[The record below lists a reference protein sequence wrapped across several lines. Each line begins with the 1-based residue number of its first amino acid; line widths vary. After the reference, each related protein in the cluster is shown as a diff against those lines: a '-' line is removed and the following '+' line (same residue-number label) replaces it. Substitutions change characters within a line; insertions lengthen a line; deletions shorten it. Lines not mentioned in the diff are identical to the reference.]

1 MIQKLKI
8 SGILLISCFCPEYV
22 QSNQNQDI
30 IQVEIIPGV
39 ESNLIQWNFTEPT
52 EIDSLI
58 LFRTE
63 SLRDSFQLLNIIPA
77 IPNRYLD
84 EGVSSNHRYFYKFIY
99 HEMNGQ
105 QKSSNLD
112 TPPFGRPLKMNKY
125 QDIFVGESTKKNI
138 NNIEAL
144 ITILIEKQISE
155 SKIFPAGFNIK
166 ALSLLLSSNFRGE
179 YPWLDHLPV
188 HDIFTMRTKLEN
200 ELWQNISKQVKQKIE
215 KLRPYYRNKFL
226 MIPQEWMKRVEKGMY
241 LIEKQI
247 NYLFSSFEY
256 ELELLNKQEPVR
268 VSWIRSEENHNWVD
282 ILLLNPDQLFG
293 KDIALISDQN
303 LITILY
309 PEDAIPGSVVSI
321 SIPNNWYECSLA
333 IDGIHI
339 QNFAIDHSQSGK
351 TGISL
356 QNGFILNSDLDNT
369 FIIPETRKPV
379 RLNELMYEPESKS
392 LSIELLYESEV
403 IDPLIVSVNNTN
415 IWHYSP
421 VYSNKQTIIDSQFNI
436 PDYET
441 NIIWMYLHINHES
454 SNIKTMTESFPIIT
468 DSKTIWSRNPK
479 DLTWEQASVS
489 TMGLKNQLQKIDDG
503 SGVIPELFA
512 LYQNYPNPFN
522 LGTSIKFDLLKKSVV
537 SLYVLNAAGLI
548 ESIYLDS
555 EELTPGSYSYIWKG
569 NHHSSGVYF
578 VTLQAILEPYEP
590 VVMSR
595 KMIYLK

>member
-1 MIQKLKI
+1 M
-8 SGILLISCFCPEYV
+8 
-22 QSNQNQDI
+22 
-30 IQVEIIPGV
+30 
-39 ESNLIQWNFTEPT
+39 
-52 EIDSLI
+52 
-58 LFRTE
+58 
-63 SLRDSFQLLNIIPA
+63 
-77 IPNRYLD
+77 
-84 EGVSSNHRYFYKFIY
+84 
-99 HEMNGQ
+99 
-105 QKSSNLD
+105 
-112 TPPFGRPLKMNKY
+112 
-125 QDIFVGESTKKNI
+125 FVNESTQKNI

-166 ALSLLLSSNFRGE
+166 TLSLLLSSNFRGK
-179 YPWLDHLPV
+179 YPWFDHFPV
-188 HDIFTMRTKLEN
+188 HDIFMMETKLEN
-200 ELWQNISKQVKQKIE
+200 ELWKNISEQVKQKIE

-226 MIPQEWMKRVEKGMY
+226 LLPQEWIKRVEKGIY
-241 LIEKQI
+241 PIEEQI
-247 NYLFSSFEY
+247 NYLFLSFEY
-256 ELELLNKQEPVR
+256 ELGLLNKQEPVR

-282 ILLLNPDQLFG
+282 LLLLNPDQLFG
-293 KDIALISDQN
+293 KDIALISDEN

-309 PEDAIPGSVVSI
+309 PEEAIPGSIVSVSI
-321 SIPNNWYECSLA
+321 PDNWYECSLA

-339 QNFAIDHSQSGK
+339 QNFAIDHSQSEK
-351 TGISL
+351 IGISL

-379 RLNELMYEPESKS
+379 RLNELIYEPESQS

-403 IDPLIVSVNNTN
+403 IDPLIVSVNTTDL
-415 IWHYSP
+415 WHYSP

-441 NIIWMYLHINHES
+441 NIIWLHLYINQES
-454 SNIKTMTESFPIIT
+454 SNINTITESFPIIT

-479 DLTWEQASVS
+479 DLAWEQASVS
-489 TMGLKNQLQKIDDG
+489 TMGLKNKLQKKDNGI
-503 SGVIPELFA
+503 GVIPELFA

-522 LGTSIKFDLLKKSVV
+522 LGTSIKFDLLKKSIV

-548 ESIYLDS
+548 ESIYLEN
-555 EELTPGSYSYIWKG
+555 EELTPGPYSYIWKG

>member
-8 SGILLISCFCPEYV
+8 SGILLISCFCPKYV
-22 QSNQNQDI
+22 QSIQNQDI
-30 IQVEIIPGV
+30 IQVDIVPGV

-58 LFRTE
+58 LFRTK
-63 SLRDSFQLLNIIPA
+63 SLRDPFQFLNIIPA

-84 EGVSSNHRYFYKFIY
+84 DGVLSNNRYFYKLIY
-99 HEMNGQ
+99 HKTDGQ
-105 QKSSNLD
+105 QRSSNLD

-125 QDIFVGESTKKNI
+125 QDMFVNEFTQKNI

-166 ALSLLLSSNFRGE
+166 ALSLLLSSNIRCE
-179 YPWLDHLPV
+179 YPWFDHFPV
-188 HDIFTMRTKLEN
+188 HDIFMMETKLEN
-200 ELWQNISKQVKQKIE
+200 KLWQDIPKQVKQQIE
-215 KLRPYYRNKFL
+215 KLRPYYRNEFL
-226 MIPQEWMKRVEKGMY
+226 MIPQEWMKRVEKGIY
-241 LIEKQI
+241 LIEEQI
-247 NYLFSSFEY
+247 NYLFSSFEE

-282 ILLLNPDQLFG
+282 LLLLNPDQLFG
-293 KDIALISDQN
+293 KDIALISDEN

-309 PEDAIPGSVVSI
+309 PEEAIPGSIVSVSI
-321 SIPNNWYECSLA
+321 PENWYECSLA

-339 QNFAIDHSQSGK
+339 QNLAIDHSQSEK
-351 TGISL
+351 IGISL

-369 FIIPETRKPV
+369 FIIPETSKPV
-379 RLNELMYEPESKS
+379 RLNELMYEPESQS

-403 IDPLIVSVNNTN
+403 IDPLIISVNTTD

-421 VYSNKQTIIDSQFNI
+421 VYSNKQTIIDSLFNI

-441 NIIWMYLHINHES
+441 NIIWMYLYINHES
-454 SNIKTMTESFPIIT
+454 SNINTMTESFPIIT

-479 DLTWEQASVS
+479 DLAWEQASVS
-489 TMGLKNQLQKIDDG
+489 TMGLKNKLQKKEDG

-512 LYQNYPNPFN
+512 LYQNYPN
-522 LGTSIKFDLLKKSVV
+522 
-537 SLYVLNAAGLI
+537 
-548 ESIYLDS
+548 
-555 EELTPGSYSYIWKG
+555 
-569 NHHSSGVYF
+569 
-578 VTLQAILEPYEP
+578 
-590 VVMSR
+590 
-595 KMIYLK
+595 